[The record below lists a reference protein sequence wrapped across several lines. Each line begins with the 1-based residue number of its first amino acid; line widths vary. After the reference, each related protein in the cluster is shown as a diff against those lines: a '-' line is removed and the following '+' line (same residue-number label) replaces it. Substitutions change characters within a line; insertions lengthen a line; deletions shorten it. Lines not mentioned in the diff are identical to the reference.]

1 MGIVSTQPIDG
12 ERLRFT
18 DLQRRIAGISQ
29 RMQTRTVRNLE
40 RDALVTRTAPQSS
53 P

>member
-1 MGIVSTQPIDG
+1 MSTQPIDG